1 MTRNILL
8 DRAAT
13 CGNLDSRTHKLAMK
27 LSSADRID
35 TARATLMT
43 ETKKLNKWYRVFL
56 TASVLAVA
64 VLMASLAAVAFGPTE
79 QVRMYAWLARHVA
92 ECSLWSSVLFAA
104 ALVQIDTARTTT
116 ADVAADLEPVVNSA
130 ACLKAEKLLDAN
142 VPDVIAWRNLVVAE
156 RELLAHF
163 DLKIMEALVQVYIA
177 QGEADRFQAA
187 CKKVYDIPT
196 NTSGMVTAAQP
207 INA

>member
-13 CGNLDSRTHKLAMK
+13 CGNLDSRTHKLALT

-43 ETKKLNKWYRVFL
+43 ETKKLNKWYRVVL
-56 TASVLAVA
+56 NAIMLAVA
-64 VLMASLAAVAFGPTE
+64 LLMASIATVALGPTE
-79 QVRMYAWLARHVA
+79 MVRTYAWLARNVA
-92 ECSLWSSVLFAA
+92 ECSLWSGLLLGV
-104 ALVQIDTARTTT
+104 ALIQLDTARTTT

-130 ACLKAEKLLDAN
+130 ACVEAEKLLDSN

-156 RELLAHF
+156 RDLLAHF
-163 DLKIMEALVQVYIA
+163 DLKIMEALVQAYIA
-177 QGEADRFQAA
+177 QGQADRFQAA

-196 NTSGMVTAAQP
+196 VSTITKD
-207 INA
+207 